1 MAYSVTEIGRAV
13 RRRLERVVKK
23 SRDKDYARRALAI
36 LHLWETDGNVAQ
48 AAQRV
53 RGARCSVYRWQS
65 SFETYGEDAL
75 CARPRGRSDWKA
87 NAQVLDVLETLV
99 GENPQELGYLR
110 SRWSSQLLALELAR
124 RSGVDVHATTVR
136 RWLAR
141 LEYRYRRARPTLHR
155 RDPRK
160 AQRLQAIEAALADED
175 PYTEVFFVDE
185 ADVDLNP
192 RIGCA
197 WMRRG
202 EQTAV
207 PTPGQNQ
214 KHYIAGAL
222 HADTG
227 RVVWVEHERKNSVLF
242 VKLLEQLR
250 SQYRRAKHIV
260 LIVDNYRI
268 HTSRLVER
276 WLKRNGKFQLLFQ
289 PAYHPWVNVIER
301 LWKAMHDTVTRNH
314 RCRSMFELCQHVAR
328 FLDVVQPFPGSGHGV
343 AHFRSAI

>member
-1 MAYSVTEIGRAV
+1 MANHQKFLNQLKSWDVARLIPTLPESKREERATSI
-13 RRRLERVVKK
+13 LLATFRVVP
-23 SRDKDYARRALAI
+23 AFALDMLKEAGSP
-36 LHLWETDGNVAQ
+36 TGK
-48 AAQRV
+48 RV
-53 RGARCSVYRWQS
+53 C
-65 SFETYGEDAL
+65 
-75 CARPRGRSDWKA
+75 
-87 NAQVLDVLETLV
+87 
-99 GENPQELGYLR
+99 GYLR
-110 SRWSSQLLALELAR
+110 SRWSSELLALELAR
-124 RSGVDVHATTVR
+124 RSGVEVHATTVR

-192 RIGCA
+192 RIGSA

-268 HTSRLVER
+268 HSSRLVER
-276 WLKRNGKFQLLFQ
+276 WLERNRKFQLLFQ
-289 PAYHPWVNVIER
+289 PAYHPWVNVIKR

-314 RCRSMFELCQHVAR
+314 RCRSMFKLCQHVAR

-343 AHFRSAI
+343 AHLRSAI

>member
-1 MAYSVTEIGRAV
+1 MTYSVTEIERAV
-13 RRRLERVVKK
+13 RRRLERVVKTT
-23 SRDKDYARRALAI
+23 RDKDYARRALAI
-36 LHLWETDGNVAQ
+36 LHLWEADGNVAR
-48 AAQRV
+48 AARRV
-53 RGARCSVYRWQS
+53 RAARSSVYRWRS
-65 SFETYGEDAL
+65 SFESCGERGL
-75 CARPRGRSDWKA
+75 CSQPRGRTDWKA
-87 NAQVLDVLETLV
+87 TAEVLELLETMV
-99 GENPQELGYLR
+99 REDPRELGYLR
-110 SRWSSQLLALELAR
+110 SRWSSELLALALAR
-124 RSGVDVHATTVR
+124 RGGVDVHATTVR

-160 AQRLQAIEAALADED
+160 AQRLQAIEAALADEA

-185 ADVDLNP
+185 ADVELNP

-207 PTPGQNQ
+207 PTPGQNH
-214 KHYIAGAL
+214 KHYIGGAL
-222 HADTG
+222 HAATG
-227 RVVWVEHERKNSVLF
+227 RVVWVEHQRKNSVLF

-250 SQYRRAKHIV
+250 RRYRRATRMV

-268 HTSRLVER
+268 HTSQLVER
-276 WLKRNGKFQLLFQ
+276 WLERNRKFQLLFQ

-314 RCRSMFELCQHVAR
+314 RCRSMYELCQHIAR

-343 AHFRSAI
+343 AHFRSVI